1 MARKRLD
8 LTFPPRQ
15 SLRPVIYH
23 LVKDYDLV
31 PNILRAQIHPA
42 QQGRMVLEVTGSKEA
57 FQEGVAFLESQGLTV
72 NEAASDIVLDEELCV
87 DCGLCTAV
95 CKPDALTLDPEKHEL
110 RFDKDKCVY
119 CEACVIACP
128 RRAITL
134 TF

>member
-1 MARKRLD
+1 MARRRLD

-15 SLRPVIYH
+15 SLKPVIYH

-42 QQGRMVLEVTGSKEA
+42 QEGRMVVEVTGSRENFDA
-57 FQEGVAFLESQGLTV
+57 GVAFLESQGLTV
-72 NEAASDIVLDEELCV
+72 SEAASDIVLNEERCV
-87 DCGLCTAV
+87 SCGLCTAV
-95 CKPDALTLDPEKHEL
+95 CKPDALTLDAATQTL
-110 RFDKDKCVY
+110 QFDKDKCVY

-128 RRAITL
+128 RRSITL

>member
-8 LTFPPRQ
+8 LVFPPQ
-15 SLRPVIYH
+15 LSLKPIIYH

-42 QQGRMVLEVTGSKEA
+42 QEGRMVLEVTGAKESYDA
-57 FQEGVAFLESQGLTV
+57 GVAFLEAQGLTV
-72 NEAASDIVLDEELCV
+72 SEAASDIVLDEERCV
-87 DCGLCTAV
+87 NCGLCTAV
-95 CKPDALTLDPEKHEL
+95 CRPGALALDRKTQTLT
-110 RFDKDKCVY
+110 FDKDKCVY

-134 TF
+134 SF

>member
-1 MARKRLD
+1 MPRKRLD

-15 SLRPVIYH
+15 SLKPVIYH

-42 QQGRMVLEVTGSKEA
+42 QEGRMVLEVTGTKESYA
-57 FQEGVAFLESQGLTV
+57 AGVAFLESQGLTV
-72 NEAASDIVLDEELCV
+72 SEAASDIVLDTEKCV

-95 CKPDALTLDPEKHEL
+95 CKPDALTLDPGTQTL
-110 RFDKDKCVY
+110 VFDKDKCVY

-134 TF
+134 SF

>member
-1 MARKRLD
+1 MTRKRLD
-8 LTFPPRQ
+8 LIFPPRQ
-15 SLRPVIYH
+15 SLKPIIYH
-23 LVKDYDLV
+23 LVKDYELV

-42 QQGRMVLEVTGSKEA
+42 QEGRMVLEVTGSRQSFEA
-57 FQEGVAFLESQGLTV
+57 GVAFLESQGLTV
-72 NEAASDIVLDEELCV
+72 NEAASDIVLDEGRCV

-95 CKPDALTLDPEKHEL
+95 CKPDALTLDAETQAL
-110 RFDKDKCVY
+110 AFDKDKCVY

>member
-1 MARKRLD
+1 MPRKRLD

-15 SLRPVIYH
+15 SLKPVIYH

-42 QQGRMVLEVTGSKEA
+42 QEGRMVLEVTGSKESYA
-57 FQEGVAFLESQGLTV
+57 AGVAFLEGQGLTV
-72 NEAASDIVLDEELCV
+72 SEAASDIVLDTGRCV

-95 CKPDALTLDPEKHEL
+95 CKPDALTLDPATQKL
-110 RFDKDKCVY
+110 VFDKDKCVY

-134 TF
+134 SF

>member
-1 MARKRLD
+1 MPRKRLD
-8 LTFPPRQ
+8 LTFPPTQ
-15 SLRPVIYH
+15 SLKPVVYH

-42 QQGRMVLEVTGSKEA
+42 QEGRMVLEVTGTKENYA
-57 FQEGVAFLESQGLTV
+57 AGVAFLESQGLSV
-72 NEAASDIVLDEELCV
+72 NEAASDIVLDEARCV

-95 CKPDALTLDPEKHEL
+95 CKPDALTLDAATQSL